1 MDEVVAESLDVHE
14 HQGVERPVQTERH
27 EERVQHRNDDGEDE
41 RGMGVHPGQADAEAV
56 ADPHADRADDEG
68 GQRADDDH
76 AEERHEH
83 QLDAF
88 GNDLLQSVVD
98 EGEHGGHEQ
107 WYEDVA
113 TVVVELNRYAERRH
127 GAGFGAEYGG
137 GRALN
142 LPGESAGYGRPGHSG
157 HHASKLRGHKR
168 GHNRT
173 AEPRVDVQFLGRIVS
188 DHNRQNGEHTLP
200 NRLE

>member
-1 MDEVVAESLDVHE
+1 MMSANRNGTWCIRDSVKPCCGRSQPAAEPYSQRPDN
-14 HQGVERPVQTERH
+14 QYGERK
-27 EERVQHRNDDGEDE
+27 NDD
-41 RGMGVHPGQADAEAV
+41 
-56 ADPHADRADDEG
+56 
-68 GQRADDDH
+68 QR
-76 AEERHEH
+76 EEWHEH
-83 QLDAF
+83 QLYAV
-88 GNDLLQSVVD
+88 GNDALQPAVD
-98 EGEHGGHEQ
+98 HGEHGGHEQ